1 MARSDC
7 PSVPVSW
14 GELLDKLTI
23 LEIKRERIVRPE
35 ALIHVEREHALLAAA
50 AKQVMATDGIA
61 PLVRQLKRI
70 NATLWEVED
79 ALREQEAEA
88 RFGPSFVALAR
99 SVYKTNDERAAI
111 KRRINELLGS
121 DLVEEKSYA
130 EASFAPPVTPVLVAA
145 PAH

>member
-1 MARSDC
+1 MSDADC

-23 LEIKRERIVRPE
+23 LAIKRERITRAD
-35 ALIHVEREHALLAAA
+35 ALLHVEQEHALLSAAA
-50 AKQVMATDGIA
+50 AQVMDTAGLA
-61 PLVRQLKRI
+61 PLMQRLTRI

-79 ALREQEAEA
+79 ALREQEADA
-88 RFGPSFVALAR
+88 QFGPSFVALAR

-111 KRRINELLGS
+111 KRAINDLLGS
-121 DLVEEKSYA
+121 ALVEEKSYA
-130 EASFAPPVTPVLVAA
+130 QAPPVTPVLVAQ